1 MQGSRNR
8 RNLNEKSDKETF
20 IGHKKWIMELFR
32 RKGEEKYKGIKIIV
46 DKYEHM
52 FYSEFR
58 TSVLK
63 RRTSWKEKIS

>member
-8 RNLNEKSDKETF
+8 RNLYEKSDKETF

-52 FYSEFR
+52 F
-58 TSVLK
+58 
-63 RRTSWKEKIS
+63 